1 VELKRKKLIVIMGP
15 TAVGKTAVSI
25 QLAKHFHTEIIS
37 ADSRQVYRELTLGT
51 AKPTAEQL
59 KEVKHHLI
67 DSHSISEEYNAAQFA
82 KDAEAIILRLFER
95 HDYLLVCGG
104 SGLYVRALLEGL
116 DDIPEVPEGIRN
128 EIINQYETNG
138 LDWLQQ
144 EMKRLDPEYFQMID
158 QRNPARL
165 IRALEVVKATG
176 KSISAFQK
184 RQKRENPYQVIKIG
198 LDLERLFLYQRIDD
212 RMDHMIQQ
220 GLFEEARALY
230 PYRQHNALQTVGY
243 QEIFG
248 YLEGHYNREEA
259 IRLLKRNSRRYAK
272 RQLTWFRRDTEI
284 QWFNPSVLQEMIKL
298 INES

>member
-1 VELKRKKLIVIMGP
+1 VELKKKKLIVIMGP

-59 KEVKHHLI
+59 MEVKHHLI

-82 KDAEAIILRLFER
+82 KDADAIIHRLFER
-95 HDYLLVCGG
+95 HDYVLVCGG

-116 DDIPEVPEGIRN
+116 DDIPEVPERIRN
-128 EIINQYETNG
+128 EIADQYETYG

-165 IRALEVVKATG
+165 MRALEVVKATG

>member
-1 VELKRKKLIVIMGP
+1 MGP

>member
-95 HDYLLVCGG
+95 HDYVLVCGG

-116 DDIPEVPEGIRN
+116 DDMPEVPEGIRN
-128 EIINQYETNG
+128 EITNQYETNG

-165 IRALEVVKATG
+165 IRALEVIKATG
-176 KSISAFQK
+176 KSISVFQK
-184 RQKRENPYQVIKIG
+184 RQKRVNPYQVIKIG
-198 LDLERLFLYQRIDD
+198 LDLDRQLLYQRIDD

-284 QWFNPSVLQEMIKL
+284 RWFNPSDLQEMIKL
-298 INES
+298 INET